1 MDSDYYLSG
10 LFDQVTIQALTA
22 GPVIA
27 LSLAILLLLVSGF
40 VSASEVAFF
49 SLTPGDIN
57 DIREE
62 NAPSDPLI
70 QRLLDRSEYLLAAI
84 LIANNFVNVAV
95 VMLCTYGI
103 NAIVDFSSAP
113 MLGFILETIVLTF
126 LLLLFGE
133 IMPKIYAQKNSLR
146 FVRSSAPVLN
156 VVERVCR
163 PLSNIL
169 VTSTSVINKALV
181 KKKYDLSVDELSKAL
196 ELTSTEMPEEKEMLS
211 EIIKF
216 YNKTADEIMT
226 PRLDMEDI
234 DIKTSFRTVVDF
246 IIRSGYSRIPVYAD
260 SEDNIKGILYIKDLL
275 PYVEKPDTF
284 RWQSLIRPAYFVPET
299 KKIDDLLEEF
309 RTSKIHMAIVVDEF
323 GGTSGIVT
331 MEDILEEIVGEISD
345 EYDEDEKQFI
355 KMVDGLV
362 AEHAAVKF
370 AGAAPAA
377 VLAKIVHGPVHLE
390 RDRRTQR
397 TAEEACLMRRL
408 ERLYRR
414 TQTAAVVQRQQKVL
428 LFRKCNHFITTV
440 QAHLHRLGQQ
450 NVFPGVQRLK
460 RQLRMAA
467 GFIHYHDRF
476 YLRIAQHFRKIRRG
490 RYVQRFRSPFAA
502 IFPQIAD
509 LHQPDSGSFG
519 HLACPVM
526 THPQT
531 DNPETDRISGIIA
544 DCGCRSQ

>member
-103 NAIVDFSSAP
+103 NAIVNFSSAP

-309 RTSKIHMAIVVDEF
+309 RTSK
-323 GGTSGIVT
+323 

-355 KMVDGLV
+355 RLADGSLIFEAKILLTDFFRV
-362 AEHAAVKF
+362 IDADPTEFGKLTEEVETLAGLLLEIKGDFPRRREIIEYDDYRFQVLEIDNRRILKVKF
-370 AGAAPAA
+370 
-377 VLAKIVHGPVHLE
+377 
-390 RDRRTQR
+390 
-397 TAEEACLMRRL
+397 
-408 ERLYRR
+408 
-414 TQTAAVVQRQQKVL
+414 
-428 LFRKCNHFITTV
+428 N
-440 QAHLHRLGQQ
+440 
-450 NVFPGVQRLK
+450 
-460 RQLRMAA
+460 
-467 GFIHYHDRF
+467 
-476 YLRIAQHFRKIRRG
+476 
-490 RYVQRFRSPFAA
+490 
-502 IFPQIAD
+502 
-509 LHQPDSGSFG
+509 
-519 HLACPVM
+519 
-526 THPQT
+526 
-531 DNPETDRISGIIA
+531 RISDQGKE
-544 DCGCRSQ
+544 RQEE